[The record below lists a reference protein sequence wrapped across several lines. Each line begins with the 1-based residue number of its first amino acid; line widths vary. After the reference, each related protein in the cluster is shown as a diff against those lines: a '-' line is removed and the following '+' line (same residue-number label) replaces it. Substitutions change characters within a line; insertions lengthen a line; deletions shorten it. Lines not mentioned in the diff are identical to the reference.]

1 MKAKEVAAHNYI
13 LANLTGRSIASYF
26 SNEISM
32 PPIEEVYP
40 SLFAQKAE
48 ETAKTK
54 AELKA
59 ELSALRFKQFA
70 DYHNNKYG

>member
-1 MKAKEVAAHNYI
+1 
-13 LANLTGRSIASYF
+13 
-26 SNEISM
+26 M